1 MPDSASSREPSIRD
15 FLWEHENERHLGLFS
30 AIGRIVVQWG
40 QIEFQF
46 SLNTTFLH
54 TNLGGVASIPN
65 PPRQSSK
72 IGFWRKCFRD
82 IPALKPY
89 EKEASDFA
97 TKFSDAKT
105 SRDNL
110 LHHNWGVAFEEN
122 PADVIIGGG
131 IKIHFD
137 GHSLTRSE
145 MHIQRLYD
153 FTFSLAE
160 INTELLRFSFLLTTT
175 PLRQQFGKS
184 E

>member
-1 MPDSASSREPSIRD
+1 M
-15 FLWEHENERHLGLFS
+15 FLY
-30 AIGRIVVQWG
+30 
-40 QIEFQF
+40 
-46 SLNTTFLH
+46 
-54 TNLGGVASIPN
+54 TNLGGEASIPN

-72 IGFWRKCFRD
+72 KIGFWRKCFRD
-82 IPALKPY
+82 IAALKPY

-145 MHIQRLYD
+145 MDIQRLYNLH
-153 FTFSLAE
+153 SA
-160 INTELLRFSFLLTTT
+160 LLRLIRSFSDLVFY
-175 PLRQQFGKS
+175 
-184 E
+184 